1 MFRGVSTRSGNAC
14 LSGCV
19 TMRPA
24 PVARQRS
31 GGRPSKGDRK
41 DVRARPMRPVAE
53 RIDDLAIA
61 AGVPVTEYAAA
72 LLELGLRH
80 LDELP
85 DAFQPEEVLP
95 EAG

>member
-1 MFRGVSTRSGNAC
+1 MSTRSGNTD
-14 LSGCV
+14 LPGFV
-19 TMRPA
+19 LMRPGS
-24 PVARQRS
+24 VARPRS

-53 RIDDLAIA
+53 VIDELAIS

-72 LLELGLRH
+72 LLEVGLRH

-85 DAFQPEEVLP
+85 PSMQAKEVLP

>member
-1 MFRGVSTRSGNAC
+1 
-14 LSGCV
+14 
-19 TMRPA
+19 MRPGS
-24 PVARQRS
+24 VARPRS

-53 RIDDLAIA
+53 VIDELAIR

-72 LLELGLRH
+72 LLEVGLRH
-80 LDELP
+80 RDELP
-85 DAFQPEEVLP
+85 PSMQAKEVLP